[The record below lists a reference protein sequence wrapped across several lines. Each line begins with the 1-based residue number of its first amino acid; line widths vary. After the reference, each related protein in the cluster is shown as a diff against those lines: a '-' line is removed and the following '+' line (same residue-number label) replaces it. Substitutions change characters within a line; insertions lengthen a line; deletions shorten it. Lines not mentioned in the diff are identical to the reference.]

1 MVLGGS
7 WFGFNSVDE
16 RVVEDGLGADDAD
29 GRPVRTVGSGLVVPD
44 AVLPPL
50 VLLHRLLA
58 EELLMADI
66 ALERTVVAVSPLV
79 NPQITLLS
87 ILLAANFAIE
97 WSLPSVDDQV
107 SLHGGRA
114 HKLLS
119 AYSAHRKQ
127 LWGAFFVA

>member
-7 WFGFNSVDE
+7 WFGFNSVNK

-29 GRPVRTVGSGLVVPD
+29 GCPVRTVGSGLVVPD

-79 NPQITLLS
+79 NLQVFTLS
-87 ILLAANFAIE
+87 Q
-97 WSLPSVDDQV
+97 PST
-107 SLHGGRA
+107 
-114 HKLLS
+114 
-119 AYSAHRKQ
+119 
-127 LWGAFFVA
+127 

>member
-7 WFGFNSVDE
+7 WFSFNSVNK

-29 GRPVRTVGSGLVVPD
+29 GRPVRAVGSGLVVPD

-79 NPQITLLS
+79 NLQAFTLS
-87 ILLAANFAIE
+87 Q
-97 WSLPSVDDQV
+97 PST
-107 SLHGGRA
+107 
-114 HKLLS
+114 
-119 AYSAHRKQ
+119 
-127 LWGAFFVA
+127 